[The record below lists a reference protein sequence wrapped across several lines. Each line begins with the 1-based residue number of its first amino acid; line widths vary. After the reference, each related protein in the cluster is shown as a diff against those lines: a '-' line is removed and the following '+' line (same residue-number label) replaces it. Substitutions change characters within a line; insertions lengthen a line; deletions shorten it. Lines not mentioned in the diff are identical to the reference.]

1 MLVTQ
6 FVRVCVRESVCVRV
20 LVSVFAQVHHHVRT
34 LKHKNIKLKAKV
46 LQPVKCTNVVFFF
59 IGTADLVSILL
70 VLTTC
75 T

>member
-6 FVRVCVRESVCVRV
+6 FVRVCVRESVCF
-20 LVSVFAQVHHHVRT
+20 VSVFAQVHHHVRT

>member
-1 MLVTQ
+1 MFVTQ
-6 FVRVCVRESVCVRV
+6 FVVVCVSVCVSI
-20 LVSVFAQVHHHVRT
+20 LESEFAQVHHHVRT

>member
-1 MLVTQ
+1 MFVTQ
-6 FVRVCVRESVCVRV
+6 FAVVCERECVCVSI
-20 LVSVFAQVHHHVRT
+20 LVSVFAQVHHHVRA

-46 LQPVKCTNVVFFF
+46 LQPVKCTNVLFFF
-59 IGTADLVSILL
+59 IRTADLVSILL

>member
-1 MLVTQ
+1 MFVTQ
-6 FVRVCVRESVCVRV
+6 FVVVCVSVCVC
-20 LVSVFAQVHHHVRT
+20 VSILESEFAQVHHHVRT